1 MVTYSNMSFFEFQRK
16 YNTEEACRDKLFQIR
31 WSDGYV
37 CPRCG
42 NTTYYFHSTR
52 KLYQC

>member
-31 WSDGYV
+31 WSDII
-37 CPRCG
+37 C
-42 NTTYYFHSTR
+42 
-52 KLYQC
+52 Q